1 MERTS
6 SDYFVLEIA
15 ALLLV
20 LLQLYHVAVLLA
32 SRLDQLLLLLLQ
44 LYHLFESPTALLE
57 VFFPFASFLLL
68 LQHQIVDVHDHD
80 PSSFQIDYNVIINL
94 VVASM
99 FMK

>member
-44 LYHLFESPTALLE
+44 LYHSFESPTALLE
-57 VFFPFASFLLL
+57 VFFPFASFFLL
-68 LQHQIVDVHDHD
+68 LQHQIVDVHD

-94 VVASM
+94 VFASM